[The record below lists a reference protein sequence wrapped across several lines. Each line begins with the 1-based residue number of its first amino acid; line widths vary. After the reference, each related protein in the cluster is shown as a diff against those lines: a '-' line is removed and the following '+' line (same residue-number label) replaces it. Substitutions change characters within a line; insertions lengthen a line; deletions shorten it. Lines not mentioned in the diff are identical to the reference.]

1 MVNLNSTLETYF
13 ASVKKYDGNNYE
25 PSSLGN
31 MEAAIDR
38 YLLEKGLTISILKD
52 KEFKG
57 ARDVIEGRA
66 RYFREELGLGRK
78 PNRARSLNFREEGEL
93 WSAGQLGD
101 QNSRS
106 LLYTMWYML
115 TQHLGL
121 RGRQEHYS
129 KKIEDFVLNKAE
141 QGTEY
146 ITYSE
151 GVTKTRHGGTR
162 QKQRLVVP
170 KMFQTGG
177 DHCPVKL
184 FKTFASRRPE

>member
-1 MVNLNSTLETYF
+1 MDEQIYFFKHNNKNKNTERTTNTWIHRYKIWAAENNFPVNLETLDVVNLNTILETYF
-13 ASVKKYDGNNYE
+13 ASVKKYDGKDYE

-78 PNRARSLNFREEGEL
+78 PNRARSLNVRDEGEL

-106 LLYTMWYML
+106 LIYNMWYML

-129 KKIEDFVLNKAE
+129 MKIEDFVLNKDD
-141 QGTEY
+141 QGNE
-146 ITYSE
+146 
-151 GVTKTRHGGTR
+151 
-162 QKQRLVVP
+162 
-170 KMFQTGG
+170 
-177 DHCPVKL
+177 
-184 FKTFASRRPE
+184 